1 MTDRS
6 RSSVNGSQAPL
17 PPRSPSEPL
26 ARNDKGG
33 RRPFTHGE
41 VDIIALV
48 RSLQRTAGV
57 ADCFRKGRADCDD
70 IQCNWRSYCLEKQPE
85 QGKPTKNRL
94 K

>member
-6 RSSVNGSQAPL
+6 RSSVHGSQVPHSN
-17 PPRSPSEPL
+17 RSPSEPS
-26 ARNDKGG
+26 AQTSKSD
-33 RRPFTHGE
+33 RPPYNGE

-57 ADCFRKGRADCDD
+57 ADCFRKGKADCDD
-70 IQCNWRSYCLEKQPE
+70 VQCNWRSYCLGTHPE
-85 QGKPTKNRL
+85 QGKPSKHPQ